1 MKDKIKVGVIGC
13 GVGRFHLAG
22 YSKLPNVE
30 VMALAGLDEAR
41 CQQLAA
47 EYGIP
52 RLFTDYRDLLALP
65 EIDAVSVCVPNCLHA
80 PVATAALAAG
90 KHVLCEKPL
99 AATVAEGEAIVA
111 AARRARRKLMV
122 SFNYRFRGDSQTLQR
137 HIAAGGL
144 GEVYYV
150 KAGWLR
156 RSGIPGIG
164 SWFTCQ
170 AEAGGGPLIDLG
182 VHVLDLALW
191 FLGYPEI
198 VAVSGATYAK
208 FGPRGKGFWG
218 GDRFPPGTAGCDVE
232 DLATAFVR
240 LAGGATMAV
249 ETSWASYT
257 SAGDDYHVHLFG
269 DEGGAELTV
278 RNYTQKDTL
287 RFFGEL
293 AGVPTETRP
302 LYPEMGSHEAAIRH
316 FVECLVE
323 DREPAASGE
332 QGLAV
337 LRLIAAIYQSAATGR
352 EVVLADS

>member
-1 MKDKIKVGVIGC
+1 V
-13 GVGRFHLAG
+13 AG

-30 VMALAGLDEAR
+30 VAALAGLDEAR
-41 CQQLAA
+41 CRQLAA

-65 EIDAVSVCVPNCLHA
+65 EIDAVSVCVPNSLHA
-80 PVATAALAAG
+80 PVATAAFAAG

-99 AATVAEGEAIVA
+99 AATVAEGEAIVQ

-122 SFNYRFRGDSQTLQR
+122 SFNYRFRGDSQTLKR
-137 HIAAGGL
+137 HIDAGGL

-170 AEAGGGPLIDLG
+170 AQAGGGPLIDLG

-191 FLGYPEI
+191 FLGYPRV

-218 GDRFPPGTAGCDVE
+218 GDEAPSRLTYRNGGRDGASRFPPGTAGCDVE

-257 SAGDDYHVHLFG
+257 SASDDYHVHLFG
-269 DEGGAELTV
+269 DEGGAELNV

-302 LYPEMGSHEAAIRH
+302 LYPEIGSHEAAIRH

-352 EVVLADS
+352 EVVLADG

>member
-1 MKDKIKVGVIGC
+1 MDKLKIGVIGC

-30 VMALAGLDEAR
+30 IAALAGLDEAR
-41 CQQLAA
+41 CRQLAA

-52 RLFTDYRDLLALP
+52 RRFKDYRDLLALP
-65 EIDAVSVCVPNCLHA
+65 EIEAVSVCVPNSLHA
-80 PVATAALAAG
+80 PVATAAFAAG

-99 AATVAEGEAIVA
+99 AATVAEGEAIVQ
-111 AARRARRKLMV
+111 AARQARRKLMV
-122 SFNYRFRGDSQTLQR
+122 SFNYRFRGDSQTLKR
-137 HIAAGGL
+137 HVAAGGL

-170 AEAGGGPLIDLG
+170 AQAGGGPLIDLG

-191 FLGYPEI
+191 FLDYPEI

-218 GDRFPPGTAGCDVE
+218 GDRFPSGTAGCDVE

-269 DEGGAELTV
+269 DEGGAELRSCPEITSGFCG
-278 RNYTQKDTL
+278 RMLLPILTREEQSD
-287 RFFGEL
+287 
-293 AGVPTETRP
+293 ATETRSP
-302 LYPEMGSHEAAIRH
+302 
-316 FVECLVE
+316 V
-323 DREPAASGE
+323 
-332 QGLAV
+332 
-337 LRLIAAIYQSAATGR
+337 
-352 EVVLADS
+352 